1 MINDD
6 SVTLI
11 NKPCNFKFV
20 TIGKGLV
27 VQQAYAL
34 CRLTGLKTGKGIIII
49 KPHHLAYNQSKH
61 EASSLNFSAPNLYI
75 AESKCPV

>member
-11 NKPCNFKFV
+11 NKRCDFKFV

-34 CRLTGLKTGKGIIII
+34 CMLTGFKTGKGITII

-75 AESKCPV
+75 AESKHPI